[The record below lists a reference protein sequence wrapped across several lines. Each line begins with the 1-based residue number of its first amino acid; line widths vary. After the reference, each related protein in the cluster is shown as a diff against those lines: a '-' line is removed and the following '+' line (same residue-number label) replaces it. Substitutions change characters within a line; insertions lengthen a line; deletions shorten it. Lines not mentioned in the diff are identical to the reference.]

1 MLSCHPVQSGDCLT
15 YLNISSASQA
25 GVNID
30 RNKLKVNHFIVS
42 YLEHIKH
49 FKAKIWNCLAPSFV
63 LAVILVLGVFSSN
76 CRIFLILYPSFISL
90 LKRVNEG
97 QLVCADIHLKLNLHI
112 IFI

>member
-1 MLSCHPVQSGDCLT
+1 MELSST
-15 YLNISSASQA
+15 I
-25 GVNID
+25 
-30 RNKLKVNHFIVS
+30 F
-42 YLEHIKH
+42 
-49 FKAKIWNCLAPSFV
+49 

-76 CRIFLILYPSFISL
+76 CRIFLILYPSFVSL